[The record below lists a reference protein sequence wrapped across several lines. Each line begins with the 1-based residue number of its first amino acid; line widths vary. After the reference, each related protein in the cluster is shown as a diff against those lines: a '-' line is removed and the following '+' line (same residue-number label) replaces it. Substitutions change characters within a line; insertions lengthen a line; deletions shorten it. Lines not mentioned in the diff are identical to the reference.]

1 MLTIISVSAVAVA
14 STLNARFVMKID
26 TINRLKRTNGGG
38 GGKAPPPPAP
48 AAAPAPPPPA
58 EDSGPDPAMQA
69 EIEKQRALRFKAGQL
84 GSEDTTGTGTTM
96 AEPTPQ
102 KTLLGA

>member
-1 MLTIISVSAVAVA
+1 M
-14 STLNARFVMKID
+14 
-26 TINRLKRTNGGG
+26 NGGG

-69 EIEKQRALRFKAGQL
+69 ELEKQRALRFKAGQL
-84 GSEDTTGTGTTM
+84 GSEDTTGTGTQM
-96 AEPTPQ
+96 VEQEPQ